1 MSDGAEPE
9 NAELGPGH
17 PLDELAVVVVVAIP
31 AAEPEE

>member
-17 PLDELAVVVVVAIP
+17 PLDELAVVVVVATP